1 MSAPVATVS
10 ACALPDELASPLKF
24 LDCCKTIAGKG
35 MTLLPVTSY
44 AVHTVQVTP
53 GQQTVLLGSGLL
65 LPLWLNTGP
74 QREAA
79 LAAHAPARKVIWYS
93 TVA

>member
-1 MSAPVATVS
+1 
-10 ACALPDELASPLKF
+10 
-24 LDCCKTIAGKG
+24 

-44 AVHTVQVTP
+44 AIHTVQGTP

-79 LAAHAPARKVIWYS
+79 LAAHAPAPQVIC
-93 TVA
+93 TVLLPEWDPLDVTQWKDCSRVWVPDSVLILIQS